1 MTKTKLKFRL
11 HKTIIILICI
21 SLLVILIEGVSYFG
35 RSQQQIRVEQ
45 FKELAQTLAEQV
57 AFSLSNYIQSDGK
70 NFNNEQILAI
80 LKQLIINAHIFSMQA
95 SI

>member
-21 SLLVILIEGVSYFG
+21 SLLVILIEGVSYFS

-57 AFSLSNYIQSDGK
+57 TFSLSNYIQSDGK
-70 NFNNEQILAI
+70 NFNNEQTLAI